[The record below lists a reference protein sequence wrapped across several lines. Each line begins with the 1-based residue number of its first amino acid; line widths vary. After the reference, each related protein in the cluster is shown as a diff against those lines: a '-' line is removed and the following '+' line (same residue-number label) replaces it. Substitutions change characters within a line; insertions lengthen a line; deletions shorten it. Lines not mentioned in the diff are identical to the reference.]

1 MEFQGH
7 RTNSIIVNEIS
18 GSKENNLLVNG
29 ISSSKQKEFTC
40 QWNVKVIEEA
50 IYDLPMDNIQGHRKT
65 VCLSMEFQ
73 VQSKKSLLANGISRS
88 KEKQLPF
95 QWNFMVKGR
104 TVYLPIEFQS
114 YRKNSLIAGG
124 ISWS

>member
-1 MEFQGH
+1 
-7 RTNSIIVNEIS
+7 
-18 GSKENNLLVNG
+18 LLVNG

-73 VQSKKSLLANGISRS
+73 VQSKKSLLANGITNAIKFKSSSLMSVAS
-88 KEKQLPF
+88 K
-95 QWNFMVKGR
+95 
-104 TVYLPIEFQS
+104 
-114 YRKNSLIAGG
+114 LICPMTLKFH
-124 ISWS
+124 W

>member
-1 MEFQGH
+1 VEFQGH

-29 ISSSKQKEFTC
+29 ISSSKQKKFTC

-50 IYDLPMDNIQGHRKT
+50 IYDLPMDNIHGHRKT

-88 KEKQLPF
+88 KEKEF
-95 QWNFMVKGR
+95 TCQWNFMVKGR
-104 TVYLPIEFQS
+104 TVYLPIEFQGH
-114 YRKNSLIAGG
+114 RKNSLLAGG
-124 ISWS
+124 TSKS

>member
-7 RTNSIIVNEIS
+7 RTNSIIVSEIS

-50 IYDLPMDNIQGHRKT
+50 
-65 VCLSMEFQ
+65 S
-73 VQSKKSLLANGISRS
+73 
-88 KEKQLPF
+88 QL
-95 QWNFMVKGR
+95 NFKVIGKI
-104 TVYLPIEFQS
+104 V
-114 YRKNSLIAGG
+114 
-124 ISWS
+124 

>member
-18 GSKENNLLVNG
+18 GSKENNVLVNG

-50 IYDLPMDNIQGHRKT
+50 IYDLTTFKVIGKQFAYQWNFKFKAKRVYLP
-65 VCLSMEFQ
+65 MEFQ
-73 VQSKKSLLANGISRS
+73 GQ
-88 KEKQLPF
+88 
-95 QWNFMVKGR
+95 
-104 TVYLPIEFQS
+104 
-114 YRKNSLIAGG
+114 RKNSYLSNG
-124 ISWS
+124 ISWSKGEQFTCQLNFKVIGKIV